1 MNESP
6 GGKPAAEVEVKEVE
20 QEEKKEEDSDKG
32 VSVSLDFHGSK
43 RPNSMTTFVL
53 IITQA
58 EWIGSPW
65 KDADGDG
72 EPEQEFEEERREE
85 EERGGRR
92 RRRG

>member
-1 MNESP
+1 MNEST

-20 QEEKKEEDSDKG
+20 QEKKEEDSDKG
-32 VSVSLDFHGSK
+32 VSVGLDFHGSK

-72 EPEQEFEEERREE
+72 EPEQELEEERREE